1 MSSDTVPRWPRIDAI
16 VREDGSGEVTI
27 DGTFHPIAAGSLEEA
42 RVEVLRR
49 VTENAVQ
56 IGRPVRASATGPE
69 GLWNL
74 IVHPDGT
81 VVPEEEEVAAQTQ
94 APPVSAQPGQQ
105 PEQRPE
111 PVREQRPEPL
121 TDPLTGPGT
130 IPAPAFEGV
139 PVADLAPGGNH
150 AVEEPAGAEQPGA
163 EQADPND
170 TDTVRRAPRPADQ
183 GDVADP
189 GSPADQAAAPDLGT
203 SDPGA
208 PDAAAPDQ
216 GAPAGGA
223 LPTVP
228 VHSHGKGT
236 DGANGADTNGVGA
249 HGRNGYGTSGYGTDS
264 YDGGDQDVADRFRDD
279 AGQDLPGSAPAGT
292 PGDLPASG
300 PGSPASQAPVDA
312 VPTAGYPGPAGYT
325 STDGYTGSEGY
336 TRPDDYSGQAGYAGY
351 PGPDDGLSA
360 PPSGPTRAVE
370 SDAPRSRREARQ
382 SFLTHQQDEDPATQ
396 GFRGFLTRMGLRV
409 GPSES
414 ERAERADERAVSQH
428 WPGPR
433 TISMV
438 NGKGGAGKTPS
449 TVLLAAVFAQFG
461 GAGVVTWDNN
471 QTRGTLGWRTEQ
483 GPHEST
489 LLDLLP
495 QTDRLL
501 GPSAQAA
508 DLARYVHHQT
518 RDRFD
523 VLRSKPIA
531 MANEQRIEPQDVDA
545 IHSVLSK
552 YYRMILIDSGNDE
565 SDPMWQRMIDLT
577 DQLVV
582 ATTTRDDHAE
592 AGALLL
598 EALGTR
604 DGRSAYLAQQAVV
617 VVSQADPKESSGEL
631 ENVADGYRSL
641 AREVV
646 TIPFD
651 PAMVDGHLRYG
662 ALRPETRRAWLA
674 AGAAVA
680 GGL

>member
-16 VREDGSGEVTI
+16 VREDGTGEVTI
-27 DGTFHPIAAGSLEEA
+27 DGTYHPISTGSLEEA

-49 VTENAVQ
+49 VTENAARV
-56 IGRPVRASATGPE
+56 GRPVRASATGPE

-81 VVPEEEEVAAQTQ
+81 VVPEEDEVAPASAPTPQAPAASPPASPGIPPATGAPTQ
-94 APPVSAQPGQQ
+94 APGPLFESPVFEDVPAEPD
-105 PEQRPE
+105 PE
-111 PVREQRPEPL
+111 
-121 TDPLTGPGT
+121 
-130 IPAPAFEGV
+130 
-139 PVADLAPGGNH
+139 
-150 AVEEPAGAEQPGA
+150 
-163 EQADPND
+163 
-170 TDTVRRAPRPADQ
+170 DTVRRVPS
-183 GDVADP
+183 P
-189 GSPADQAAAPDLGT
+189 GP
-203 SDPGA
+203 A
-208 PDAAAPDQ
+208 PDADADAQP
-216 GAPAGGA
+216 PA
-223 LPTVP
+223 
-228 VHSHGKGT
+228 
-236 DGANGADTNGVGA
+236 
-249 HGRNGYGTSGYGTDS
+249 
-264 YDGGDQDVADRFRDD
+264 D
-279 AGQDLPGSAPAGT
+279 AGEAPTSPGVPPSADPLPRPDLTAPPRTDLAT
-292 PGDLPASG
+292 DLPARLPADPETHARTAPYADTRADVPSGPLDAVPGPVDSVPSAGPAAG
-300 PGSPASQAPVDA
+300 PGSDAAPSSE
-312 VPTAGYPGPAGYT
+312 GR
-325 STDGYTGSEGY
+325 GSE
-336 TRPDDYSGQAGYAGY
+336 T
-351 PGPDDGLSA
+351 
-360 PPSGPTRAVE
+360 
-370 SDAPRSRREARQ
+370 PRSRREVRE
-382 SFLTHQQDEDPATQ
+382 SFLTHQQDEEPATR
-396 GFRGFLTRMGLRV
+396 GFRGLLTKVGLRV
-409 GPSES
+409 GPSED

-449 TVLLAAVFAQFG
+449 TVLLAAVFAHYG

-545 IHSVLSK
+545 IHAVLSK

-565 SDPMWQRMIDLT
+565 SDPMWQRMIDHT

-598 EALGTR
+598 EALATR

-617 VVSQADPKESSGEL
+617 VVSQADQKEPAGEL
-631 ENVADGYRSL
+631 ERVADGYRSL
-641 AREVV
+641 ARAVV

-662 ALRPETRRAWLA
+662 ALRPDTRRAWLS

>member
-27 DGTFHPIAAGSLEEA
+27 DGTFHPITTGSLEEA

-49 VTENAVQ
+49 VTENAAKV
-56 IGRPVRASATGPE
+56 GRPVRASATGPE

-81 VVPEEEEVAAQTQ
+81 VVPEEDEPAPPSVPTPQ
-94 APPVSAQPGQQ
+94 APPASVPAGEAPDGTPVTEPGAL
-105 PEQRPE
+105 PGP
-111 PVREQRPEPL
+111 
-121 TDPLTGPGT
+121 TAGPG
-130 IPAPAFEGV
+130 PVFEDTQAV
-139 PVADLAPGGNH
+139 DLPPRG
-150 AVEEPAGAEQPGA
+150 
-163 EQADPND
+163 EQADATGGADQD
-170 TDTVRRAPRPADQ
+170 TFGTAVEADPEDTVRRLPRTPEA
-183 GDVADP
+183 GSELPVADWEREDATDDTRGGAASSPPSTIQGSQPQGSQPRTMP
-189 GSPADQAAAPDLGT
+189 GSMPGQPASPPSGPVHAV
-203 SDPGA
+203 PGA
-208 PDAAAPDQ
+208 RST
-216 GAPAGGA
+216 GG
-223 LPTVP
+223 
-228 VHSHGKGT
+228 
-236 DGANGADTNGVGA
+236 
-249 HGRNGYGTSGYGTDS
+249 
-264 YDGGDQDVADRFRDD
+264 
-279 AGQDLPGSAPAGT
+279 
-292 PGDLPASG
+292 
-300 PGSPASQAPVDA
+300 
-312 VPTAGYPGPAGYT
+312 
-325 STDGYTGSEGY
+325 
-336 TRPDDYSGQAGYAGY
+336 
-351 PGPDDGLSA
+351 GLSA
-360 PPSGPTRAVE
+360 PPSDPMPVTDGE
-370 SDAPRSRREARQ
+370 APRSRREARE
-382 SFLTHQQDEDPATQ
+382 SFLTHQQDEEPATR
-396 GFRGFLTRMGLRV
+396 GFRGMLTRIGIRV
-409 GPSES
+409 GPSEA

-598 EALGTR
+598 EALSTR

-617 VVSQADPKESSGEL
+617 VVSQADQKEPASEL
-631 ENVADGYRSL
+631 EKVADGYRSL

-674 AGAAVA
+674 AAAAVA

>member
-27 DGTFHPIAAGSLEEA
+27 DGTFHPITTGSLEEA

-49 VTENAVQ
+49 VTENAAKV
-56 IGRPVRASATGPE
+56 GRPVRASATGPE

-81 VVPEEEEVAAQTQ
+81 VVPEEDDIAPAQ
-94 APPVSAQPGQQ
+94 A
-105 PEQRPE
+105 
-111 PVREQRPEPL
+111 
-121 TDPLTGPGT
+121 
-130 IPAPAFEGV
+130 PAPAPQA
-139 PVADLAPGGNH
+139 PVSPPAPGPVFERAPIVDRPPQAATSPADPLGTPVPDATRISGTTETGRPTEAAGSDPH
-150 AVEEPAGAEQPGA
+150 GSAVE
-163 EQADPND
+163 ADPE
-170 TDTVRRAPRPADQ
+170 DTVRRVTRTPEAPHAAPPAGAAAVAPGPTDFSPN
-183 GDVADP
+183 GGGPEATNGSGSADP
-189 GSPADQAAAPDLGT
+189 MRENAADSTAGSAP
-203 SDPGA
+203 
-208 PDAAAPDQ
+208 
-216 GAPAGGA
+216 
-223 LPTVP
+223 
-228 VHSHGKGT
+228 
-236 DGANGADTNGVGA
+236 
-249 HGRNGYGTSGYGTDS
+249 
-264 YDGGDQDVADRFRDD
+264 
-279 AGQDLPGSAPAGT
+279 DLPGSMTGSTTGSVLSPM
-292 PGDLPASG
+292 PG
-300 PGSPASQAPVDA
+300 PVDA
-312 VPTAGYPGPAGYT
+312 VPTIGAT
-325 STDGYTGSEGY
+325 RGS
-336 TRPDDYSGQAGYAGY
+336 
-351 PGPDDGLSA
+351 LSA
-360 PPSGPTRAVE
+360 PPSDPTPVADE
-370 SDAPRSRREARQ
+370 EAPRSRREARE
-382 SFLTHQQDEDPATQ
+382 SFLTHQQDEDPATR
-396 GFRGFLTRMGLRV
+396 GFRGMLTRMGIRV

-531 MANEQRIEPQDVDA
+531 MANEQRIESRDVDA

-598 EALGTR
+598 EALATR

-617 VVSQADPKESSGEL
+617 VVSQADQKEPASEL
-631 ENVADGYRSL
+631 EKVADGYRSL

-651 PAMVDGHLRYG
+651 PAMVDGHLRHG
-662 ALRPETRRAWLA
+662 ALRTDTRRAWLA

>member
-27 DGTFHPIAAGSLEEA
+27 DGMFHPIAAGSLEEA

-81 VVPEEEEVAAQTQ
+81 VVPEEDELAPPSSPTPQ
-94 APPVSAQPGQQ
+94 APPASPL
-105 PEQRPE
+105 PE
-111 PVREQRPEPL
+111 PQPEPL
-121 TDPLTGPGT
+121 PEPLPQPGAGPGT
-130 IPAPAFEGV
+130 FPAPAFEGV
-139 PVADLAPGGNH
+139 PVADLAPGGDT
-150 AVEEPAGAEQPGA
+150 AAPEATEPI
-163 EQADPND
+163 D
-170 TDTVRRAPRPADQ
+170 TDTVRRAPRAPEGSNGAGTPSAPEGGPAF
-183 GDVADP
+183 AP
-189 GSPADQAAAPDLGT
+189 EAPAFAPDPAENLPAPGVAPT
-203 SDPGA
+203 IPLPSD
-208 PDAAAPDQ
+208 
-216 GAPAGGA
+216 GAPA
-223 LPTVP
+223 V
-228 VHSHGKGT
+228 
-236 DGANGADTNGVGA
+236 
-249 HGRNGYGTSGYGTDS
+249 
-264 YDGGDQDVADRFRDD
+264 GDQGVADWVREN
-279 AGQDLPGSAPAGT
+279 AAQDLPGSVPGGIHGGLAG
-292 PGDLPASG
+292 P
-300 PGSPASQAPVDA
+300 
-312 VPTAGYPGPAGYT
+312 VPTNGVPMADHA
-325 STDGYTGSEGY
+325 
-336 TRPDDYSGQAGYAGY
+336 
-351 PGPDDGLSA
+351 GPDGGLST

-370 SDAPRSRREARQ
+370 GDTPRSRREARQ

-396 GFRGFLTRMGLRV
+396 GFRGMLTRMGIRV

-414 ERAERADERAVSQH
+414 ERLERADERAVSQH

-631 ENVADGYRSL
+631 EKVADGYRSL

>member
-27 DGTFHPIAAGSLEEA
+27 DGTFHPITTGSLEEA

-49 VTENAVQ
+49 VTENAAMV
-56 IGRPVRASATGPE
+56 GRPVRASATGPE

-81 VVPEEEEVAAQTQ
+81 VVPEEDEIEPQPSPAQSS
-94 APPVSAQPGQQ
+94 PM
-105 PEQRPE
+105 
-111 PVREQRPEPL
+111 
-121 TDPLTGPGT
+121 
-130 IPAPAFEGV
+130 PAPAFDGV
-139 PVADLAPGGNH
+139 PVADLPPAGEPTAADPIAGAGSAGAVGSDALGS
-150 AVEEPAGAEQPGA
+150 AVEV
-163 EQADPND
+163 DPD
-170 TDTVRRAPRPADQ
+170 DTVRRAPRAPEVP
-183 GDVADP
+183 DVAP
-189 GSPADQAAAPDLGT
+189 SPADGAVP
-203 SDPGA
+203 PGA
-208 PDAAAPDQ
+208 SA
-216 GAPAGGA
+216 
-223 LPTVP
+223 
-228 VHSHGKGT
+228 
-236 DGANGADTNGVGA
+236 
-249 HGRNGYGTSGYGTDS
+249 
-264 YDGGDQDVADRFRDD
+264 DVADRVREN
-279 AGQDLPGSAPAGT
+279 AAESLPGSATGNLSGSVANHVPGLVTAVPPAGN
-292 PGDLPASG
+292 GGSG
-300 PGSPASQAPVDA
+300 S
-312 VPTAGYPGPAGYT
+312 
-325 STDGYTGSEGY
+325 
-336 TRPDDYSGQAGYAGY
+336 
-351 PGPDDGLSA
+351 LSA
-360 PPSGPTRAVE
+360 PPSGPVQGTE
-370 SDAPRSRREARQ
+370 DGPRSRREARQ
-382 SFLTHQQDEDPATQ
+382 SFLTHQQDEDPATR
-396 GFRGFLTRMGLRV
+396 GFRGMLTRLGLRV

-433 TISMV
+433 TISIV

-531 MANEQRIEPQDVDA
+531 MANEQRIKPQDVDA

-552 YYRMILIDSGNDE
+552 YYRMIFIDSGNDE

-598 EALGTR
+598 EALATR

-617 VVSQADPKESSGEL
+617 VVSQADQKESLSEL
-631 ENVADGYRSL
+631 EKVADGYRSL

-662 ALRPETRRAWLA
+662 ALRQETRRAWLG

>member
-1 MSSDTVPRWPRIDAI
+1 MSTDTVPRWPRIDAI

-27 DGTFHPIAAGSLEEA
+27 DGTFHPITTGSLEEA

-49 VTENAVQ
+49 VTENAAKV
-56 IGRPVRASATGPE
+56 GRPVRASATGPE

-81 VVPEEEEVAAQTQ
+81 VVPEEDEL
-94 APPVSAQPGQQ
+94 APPSTPTPQ
-105 PEQRPE
+105 
-111 PVREQRPEPL
+111 
-121 TDPLTGPGT
+121 T
-130 IPAPAFEGV
+130 
-139 PVADLAPGGNH
+139 
-150 AVEEPAGAEQPGA
+150 
-163 EQADPND
+163 
-170 TDTVRRAPRPADQ
+170 
-183 GDVADP
+183 
-189 GSPADQAAAPDLGT
+189 
-203 SDPGA
+203 
-208 PDAAAPDQ
+208 PDA
-216 GAPAGGA
+216 
-223 LPTVP
+223 V
-228 VHSHGKGT
+228 
-236 DGANGADTNGVGA
+236 
-249 HGRNGYGTSGYGTDS
+249 
-264 YDGGDQDVADRFRDD
+264 
-279 AGQDLPGSAPAGT
+279 PGSAPATTHGGMPGGAPGATPGATSSPTSAPGPVFEGTPVVDLPPRGEQADPFGSADPLDTTHPAGTAGVPGTNGAPGSTGGAGAGSDPLASAVEIDPEDTVRRVPRTPAAPDAGGPGSATPDSATPDSATRDSATPGPTTTGSATLGYTSSGSATAYAPNGATPEADGGSPVADWVRENASDDTRIRPAAGEPGGMPIGT
-292 PGDLPASG
+292 PGSTMSG
-300 PGSPASQAPVDA
+300 APGGLATPVSGPVDA
-312 VPTAGYPGPAGYT
+312 VPTAGY
-325 STDGYTGSEGY
+325 
-336 TRPDDYSGQAGYAGY
+336 SGG
-351 PGPDDGLSA
+351 GLSA
-360 PPSGPTRAVE
+360 PPSDPTPVTDG
-370 SDAPRSRREARQ
+370 DAPRSRREARQ
-382 SFLTHQQDEDPATQ
+382 SFLTHQQDEDPATR
-396 GFRGFLTRMGLRV
+396 GFRGMLTKVGIRV

-433 TISMV
+433 TISIV

-483 GPHEST
+483 GPHEAT

-495 QTDRLL
+495 QADRLL

-531 MANEQRIEPQDVDA
+531 MANEQRIEPRDVDA

-598 EALGTR
+598 EALSTR

-617 VVSQADPKESSGEL
+617 VVSQADQKEPASEL
-631 ENVADGYRSL
+631 EKVADGYRSL

-662 ALRPETRRAWLA
+662 ALRTDTRRAWLK

>member
-27 DGTFHPIAAGSLEEA
+27 DGTFHPISAGSLEEA

-49 VTENAVQ
+49 VTENAAKV
-56 IGRPVRASATGPE
+56 GRPVRASATGPE

-81 VVPEEEEVAAQTQ
+81 VVPEEDELAPPSSPTPQ
-94 APPVSAQPGQQ
+94 APPAASM
-105 PEQRPE
+105 PE
-111 PVREQRPEPL
+111 P
-121 TDPLTGPGT
+121 TAGPAT

-139 PVADLAPGGNH
+139 PVADLSQGDEPTAADPIATPGIPGDGAGPDVFGP
-150 AVEEPAGAEQPGA
+150 AVE
-163 EQADPND
+163 
-170 TDTVRRAPRPADQ
+170 TDSDETVRRAPRAPEASDAGAPPADRP
-183 GDVADP
+183 VLP
-189 GSPADQAAAPDLGT
+189 GASAAAPGPAYTTPVSSNGKGADT
-203 SDPGA
+203 VVDPGVA
-208 PDAAAPDQ
+208 DWVREKAAENGPGSVPGGMAGGVASPVS
-216 GAPAGGA
+216 GPVAAVPAGG
-223 LPTVP
+223 
-228 VHSHGKGT
+228 
-236 DGANGADTNGVGA
+236 
-249 HGRNGYGTSGYGTDS
+249 
-264 YDGGDQDVADRFRDD
+264 
-279 AGQDLPGSAPAGT
+279 
-292 PGDLPASG
+292 
-300 PGSPASQAPVDA
+300 
-312 VPTAGYPGPAGYT
+312 YT
-325 STDGYTGSEGY
+325 S
-336 TRPDDYSGQAGYAGY
+336 SGG
-351 PGPDDGLSA
+351 GLSA
-360 PPSGPTRAVE
+360 PPSDPTPVT
-370 SDAPRSRREARQ
+370 DGDGPRSRREARQ
-382 SFLTHQQDEDPATQ
+382 SFLTHQQDEDPATR
-396 GFRGFLTRMGLRV
+396 GFRGVLTRMGIRV
-409 GPSES
+409 GPSEA

-433 TISMV
+433 TISTV

-449 TVLLAAVFAQFG
+449 TVLLGAVFAQFG

-598 EALGTR
+598 EALATR

-617 VVSQADPKESSGEL
+617 VVSQADQKESPGEL
-631 ENVADGYRSL
+631 EKVADGYRSL

>member
-1 MSSDTVPRWPRIDAI
+1 MSSDTVPRWPRIDAV

-27 DGTFHPIAAGSLEEA
+27 DGTFHPITTGSLEEA

-49 VTENAVQ
+49 VTENAAMV
-56 IGRPVRASATGPE
+56 GRPVRASATGPE

-81 VVPEEEEVAAQTQ
+81 VVPEEDEVEPQPSPAQSS
-94 APPVSAQPGQQ
+94 PM
-105 PEQRPE
+105 
-111 PVREQRPEPL
+111 
-121 TDPLTGPGT
+121 
-130 IPAPAFEGV
+130 PAPAFDGV
-139 PVADLAPGGNH
+139 PVADLPPAGEPTAADPIAGAGVASAVGSDASGS
-150 AVEEPAGAEQPGA
+150 AVEV
-163 EQADPND
+163 DPD
-170 TDTVRRAPRPADQ
+170 ETVRRAPRAPEVP
-183 GDVADP
+183 DVAA
-189 GSPADQAAAPDLGT
+189 SPAE
-203 SDPGA
+203 S
-208 PDAAAPDQ
+208 
-216 GAPAGGA
+216 
-223 LPTVP
+223 
-228 VHSHGKGT
+228 
-236 DGANGADTNGVGA
+236 
-249 HGRNGYGTSGYGTDS
+249 
-264 YDGGDQDVADRFRDD
+264 
-279 AGQDLPGSAPAGT
+279 LPGSANGNPSGSVGN
-292 PGDLPASG
+292 PVSG
-300 PGSPASQAPVDA
+300 PVTA
-312 VPTAGYPGPAGYT
+312 VPPAGY
-325 STDGYTGSEGY
+325 GGSG
-336 TRPDDYSGQAGYAGY
+336 S
-351 PGPDDGLSA
+351 LSA
-360 PPSGPTRAVE
+360 PPSGPVQGTE
-370 SDAPRSRREARQ
+370 DGPRSRREARQ
-382 SFLTHQQDEDPATQ
+382 SFLTHQQDEDPATR
-396 GFRGFLTRMGLRV
+396 GFRGMLTRMGLRV

-433 TISMV
+433 TISIV

-531 MANEQRIEPQDVDA
+531 MANEQRIKPQDVDA

-598 EALGTR
+598 EALATR

-617 VVSQADPKESSGEL
+617 VVSQADQKESLSEL
-631 ENVADGYRSL
+631 EKVADGYRSL

-662 ALRPETRRAWLA
+662 ALRQETRRAWLG

>member
-27 DGTFHPIAAGSLEEA
+27 DGTFHPITTGSLEEA

-49 VTENAVQ
+49 VTENAAKV
-56 IGRPVRASATGPE
+56 GRPVRASATGPE

-81 VVPEEEEVAAQTQ
+81 VVPEEDEPTPPSAPTPQ
-94 APPVSAQPGQQ
+94 APPATAPAGEAPGET
-105 PEQRPE
+105 PVME
-111 PVREQRPEPL
+111 PGAMPGP
-121 TDPLTGPGT
+121 TAGPGPVFEDAQFEDAQAVDLPRGE
-130 IPAPAFEGV
+130 PADAAGG
-139 PVADLAPGGNH
+139 ADQDSFGT
-150 AVEEPAGAEQPGA
+150 AVE
-163 EQADPND
+163 ADPE
-170 TDTVRRAPRPADQ
+170 DTVRRLPRTPEATE
-183 GDVADP
+183 
-189 GSPADQAAAPDLGT
+189 AAAPGSASAYAP
-203 SDPGA
+203 SDVSSGA
-208 PDAAAPDQ
+208 
-216 GAPAGGA
+216 GSE
-223 LPTVP
+223 LP
-228 VHSHGKGT
+228 
-236 DGANGADTNGVGA
+236 
-249 HGRNGYGTSGYGTDS
+249 
-264 YDGGDQDVADRFRDD
+264 VADRVRATDD
-279 AGQDLPGSAPAGT
+279 TRGGAATSPPSTIQGSMPNTMPGSLPNT
-292 PGDLPASG
+292 VPGSMPGRPASPPSG
-300 PGSPASQAPVDA
+300 PVHA
-312 VPTAGYPGPAGYT
+312 VPGAR
-325 STDGYTGSEGY
+325 S
-336 TRPDDYSGQAGYAGY
+336 SGG
-351 PGPDDGLSA
+351 GLSA
-360 PPSGPTRAVE
+360 PPSDPIPVTDGET
-370 SDAPRSRREARQ
+370 PRSRREARE
-382 SFLTHQQDEDPATQ
+382 SFLTHQQDEEPATR
-396 GFRGFLTRMGLRV
+396 GFRGMLTRIGIRV
-409 GPSES
+409 GPNEA

-598 EALGTR
+598 EALSTR

-617 VVSQADPKESSGEL
+617 VVSQADQKEPASEL
-631 ENVADGYRSL
+631 EKVADGYRSL

-674 AGAAVA
+674 AAAAVA

>member
-27 DGTFHPIAAGSLEEA
+27 DGTFHPISAGSLEEA

-49 VTENAVQ
+49 VTENAARV
-56 IGRPVRASATGPE
+56 GRPVRASATGPE

-81 VVPEEEEVAAQTQ
+81 VVPEEDELAPPSSPTPQ
-94 APPVSAQPGQQ
+94 APPAAAMPGPATSGMPGPVAQPTPG
-105 PEQRPE
+105 PVFEE
-111 PVREQRPEPL
+111 PPTVNLPPRGEPG
-121 TDPLTGPGT
+121 DPLGTPGATDRLETSGTADPRGGLGGPDPLG
-130 IPAPAFEGV
+130 AASLGS
-139 PVADLAPGGNH
+139 
-150 AVEEPAGAEQPGA
+150 AVEI
-163 EQADPND
+163 DPD
-170 TDTVRRAPRPADQ
+170 DTVRRVPTSPARPGAAGPEAN
-183 GDVADP
+183 GDPGVADWVRENATDGVPGAVPGTMP
-189 GSPADQAAAPDLGT
+189 GSTLGT
-203 SDPGA
+203 MPN
-208 PDAAAPDQ
+208 
-216 GAPAGGA
+216 
-223 LPTVP
+223 TVA
-228 VHSHGKGT
+228 S
-236 DGANGADTNGVGA
+236 
-249 HGRNGYGTSGYGTDS
+249 
-264 YDGGDQDVADRFRDD
+264 
-279 AGQDLPGSAPAGT
+279 
-292 PGDLPASG
+292 PASG
-300 PGSPASQAPVDA
+300 PVDAVPVDA
-312 VPTAGYPGPAGYT
+312 VPTAGHL
-325 STDGYTGSEGY
+325 S
-336 TRPDDYSGQAGYAGY
+336 SGG
-351 PGPDDGLSA
+351 GLSA
-360 PPSGPTRAVE
+360 PPSDPVQGSE
-370 SDAPRSRREARQ
+370 GEAPRSRREARQ
-382 SFLTHQQDEDPATQ
+382 SFLTHQQDEDPASQ
-396 GFRGFLTRMGLRV
+396 GFRGMLTRMGIRV
-409 GPSES
+409 GPSEA

-598 EALGTR
+598 EALSTR

-617 VVSQADPKESSGEL
+617 VVSQADQKEPAGEL
-631 ENVADGYRSL
+631 ERVADGYRSL

-662 ALRPETRRAWLA
+662 ALRPDTRRAWLA

>member
-27 DGTFHPIAAGSLEEA
+27 DGTFHPITTGSLEEA

-49 VTENAVQ
+49 VTENAAKV
-56 IGRPVRASATGPE
+56 GRPVRASATGPE

-81 VVPEEEEVAAQTQ
+81 VVPEEDEPAPPSAPTPQ
-94 APPVSAQPGQQ
+94 APPASAPAGEAPGGT
-105 PEQRPE
+105 PVAE
-111 PVREQRPEPL
+111 PGALPGP
-121 TDPLTGPGT
+121 TAGPGPVFEDAPVVDLPPRGE
-130 IPAPAFEGV
+130 PADATGGADQDTFGTAVEADPEDTVRRLPRAPEATDAAGLGPAEPGPAAFGPAATGSAAPGYMPDYAPNGNPEAGSEV
-139 PVADLAPGGNH
+139 PVADWVRENGTDDTRGGAASSPPSTNQGSQSQSSLPHTMPGSLPNTMPGSMPGQPASPPSGPVH
-150 AVEEPAGAEQPGA
+150 AVPGA
-163 EQADPND
+163 
-170 TDTVRRAPRPADQ
+170 R
-183 GDVADP
+183 
-189 GSPADQAAAPDLGT
+189 S
-203 SDPGA
+203 S
-208 PDAAAPDQ
+208 
-216 GAPAGGA
+216 GG
-223 LPTVP
+223 
-228 VHSHGKGT
+228 
-236 DGANGADTNGVGA
+236 
-249 HGRNGYGTSGYGTDS
+249 
-264 YDGGDQDVADRFRDD
+264 
-279 AGQDLPGSAPAGT
+279 
-292 PGDLPASG
+292 
-300 PGSPASQAPVDA
+300 
-312 VPTAGYPGPAGYT
+312 
-325 STDGYTGSEGY
+325 
-336 TRPDDYSGQAGYAGY
+336 
-351 PGPDDGLSA
+351 GLSA
-360 PPSGPTRAVE
+360 PPSDPIPVTDGE
-370 SDAPRSRREARQ
+370 APRSRREARE
-382 SFLTHQQDEDPATQ
+382 SFLTHQQDEEPATR
-396 GFRGFLTRMGLRV
+396 GFRGMLTRIGIRV
-409 GPSES
+409 GPSEA

-598 EALGTR
+598 EALSTR

-617 VVSQADPKESSGEL
+617 VVSQADQKEPASEL
-631 ENVADGYRSL
+631 EKVADGYRSL

-674 AGAAVA
+674 AAAAVA

>member
-27 DGTFHPIAAGSLEEA
+27 DGTFHPIATGSLEEA

-49 VTENAVQ
+49 VTENAAKV
-56 IGRPVRASATGPE
+56 GRPVRASATGPE

-81 VVPEEEEVAAQTQ
+81 VVPEEDELAPASSPTPQ
-94 APPVSAQPGQQ
+94 APASSPTPQVPPGPMAEQTAPGPVFEGA
-105 PEQRPE
+105 
-111 PVREQRPEPL
+111 PVVDLPPRGGPPADPDATRVSGVTGAGLAGGAAGSDPRDAAAE
-121 TDPLTGPGT
+121 TDP
-130 IPAPAFEGV
+130 E
-139 PVADLAPGGNH
+139 
-150 AVEEPAGAEQPGA
+150 
-163 EQADPND
+163 
-170 TDTVRRAPRPADQ
+170 DTVRRVARTPEAPGATSSAGAVVEPTN
-183 GDVADP
+183 GSGVADWVRE
-189 GSPADQAAAPDLGT
+189 SATDGT
-203 SDPGA
+203 K
-208 PDAAAPDQ
+208 
-216 GAPAGGA
+216 GGA
-223 LPTVP
+223 SGLASSMPSSMASSTTGSVLSP
-228 VHSHGKGT
+228 V
-236 DGANGADTNGVGA
+236 
-249 HGRNGYGTSGYGTDS
+249 SG
-264 YDGGDQDVADRFRDD
+264 
-279 AGQDLPGSAPAGT
+279 
-292 PGDLPASG
+292 
-300 PGSPASQAPVDA
+300 PVDA
-312 VPTAGYPGPAGYT
+312 VPAAGSMG
-325 STDGYTGSEGY
+325 GS
-336 TRPDDYSGQAGYAGY
+336 
-351 PGPDDGLSA
+351 LSA
-360 PPSGPTRAVE
+360 PPSEPTPAAE
-370 SDAPRSRREARQ
+370 GDAPRSRREARE
-382 SFLTHQQDEDPATQ
+382 SFLTHQQDEDPAT
-396 GFRGFLTRMGLRV
+396 RGVRGMLTRIGIRV

-433 TISMV
+433 TISVV

-598 EALGTR
+598 EALATR

-617 VVSQADPKESSGEL
+617 VVSQADQKEPASEL
-631 ENVADGYRSL
+631 EKVADGYRSL

-662 ALRPETRRAWLA
+662 ALRTDTRRAWLA

>member
-27 DGTFHPIAAGSLEEA
+27 DGTFHPITTGSLEEA
-42 RVEVLRR
+42 RVEVLRK
-49 VTENAVQ
+49 VTENAAKV
-56 IGRPVRASATGPE
+56 GRPVRASATGPE

-74 IVHPDGT
+74 IEHPDGT
-81 VVPEEEEVAAQTQ
+81 VVPEEDEPAPPSVPTPQ
-94 APPVSAQPGQQ
+94 APPATAPADEAPGGMPATAPGAMPGQTAEPGPVFEDAQAVDLQ
-105 PEQRPE
+105 PLDEPADQSGGADQDSFGTAVEADPE
-111 PVREQRPEPL
+111 DTVRRLPRTPEA
-121 TDPLTGPGT
+121 TDAAAPGPT
-130 IPAPAFEGV
+130 SAYAPSGANPETSSEV
-139 PVADLAPGGNH
+139 PVADRVRENA
-150 AVEEPAGAEQPGA
+150 
-163 EQADPND
+163 ADD
-170 TDTVRRAPRPADQ
+170 TRSGTVSSPPSTIQ
-183 GDVADP
+183 GSMPSTMP
-189 GSPADQAAAPDLGT
+189 GS
-203 SDPGA
+203 
-208 PDAAAPDQ
+208 
-216 GAPAGGA
+216 
-223 LPTVP
+223 VP
-228 VHSHGKGT
+228 NT
-236 DGANGADTNGVGA
+236 
-249 HGRNGYGTSGYGTDS
+249 
-264 YDGGDQDVADRFRDD
+264 
-279 AGQDLPGSAPAGT
+279 LPGSM
-292 PGDLPASG
+292 PGRPASPPSG
-300 PGSPASQAPVDA
+300 PIHA
-312 VPTAGYPGPAGYT
+312 VPGAR
-325 STDGYTGSEGY
+325 STGG
-336 TRPDDYSGQAGYAGY
+336 
-351 PGPDDGLSA
+351 GLSA
-360 PPSGPTRAVE
+360 PPSDPIPVTDGE
-370 SDAPRSRREARQ
+370 SPRSRREVRE
-382 SFLTHQQDEDPATQ
+382 SFLTHQQDEEPATR
-396 GFRGFLTRMGLRV
+396 GFRGLLTRMGIRV
-409 GPSES
+409 GPSEA

-598 EALGTR
+598 EALSTR

-617 VVSQADPKESSGEL
+617 VVSQADQKEPASEL
-631 ENVADGYRSL
+631 EKVADGYRSL
-641 AREVV
+641 ARAVV

-651 PAMVDGHLRYG
+651 PAMVDGHLRFG

-674 AGAAVA
+674 AAAAVA